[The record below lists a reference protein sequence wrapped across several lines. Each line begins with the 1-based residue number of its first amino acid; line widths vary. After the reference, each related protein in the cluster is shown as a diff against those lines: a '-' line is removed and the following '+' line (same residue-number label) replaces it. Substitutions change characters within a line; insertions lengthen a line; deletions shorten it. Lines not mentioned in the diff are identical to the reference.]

1 MSYAPLS
8 EEATRMAR
16 GLFMPGHADWG
27 TFSILFSQPV
37 AALQVLDKS
46 GVFKWVGYK
55 PYTLVVNAGQCLE
68 LLTGGLF
75 KSTIHRVV
83 TPPQDQKHCLR
94 VGIYYFSRPNDDYM
108 LTPFKRSPVLNGLGM
123 DKPLDPDVAYNTT
136 DFLEAK
142 KHGYLKPDF
151 DFDRPREDH
160 HSDPFREGDL
170 FAVSEKPLVH
180 KIQAV

>member
-8 EEATRMAR
+8 EEATLKAR

-37 AALQVLDKS
+37 AALQVLHRS
-46 GVFKWVGYK
+46 GVFKWVEYK

-75 KSTIHRVV
+75 KSTIHRVL
-83 TPPQDQKHCLR
+83 TPPKDQRHCFR
-94 VGIYYFSRPNDDYM
+94 IGAYYFSRPNDNYV
-108 LTPFKRSPVLNGLGM
+108 LEPFKNSLVLKRMGL
-123 DKPLDPDVAYNTT
+123 DKPLDPSVTYNTA

-151 DFDRPREDH
+151 DFDKPREKG
-160 HSDPFREGDL
+160 HSDPFREGDT
-170 FAVSEKPLVH
+170 FQVPEKPLTHSIPVL
-180 KIQAV
+180 